1 MNINSNMPIAEELL
15 MPAYEEHQKCM
26 LGMRSM
32 FKKITTTQHPQLDKS
47 LVESMAMLNAMGY
60 LVMPDV
66 DCGFILGCG
75 GWFERYEDSNALSA
89 FAQELWQLVWING
102 LFESVAPHEL
112 GD

>member
-1 MNINSNMPIAEELL
+1 
-15 MPAYEEHQKCM
+15 
-26 LGMRSM
+26 
-32 FKKITTTQHPQLDKS
+32 
-47 LVESMAMLNAMGY
+47 MGY

-75 GWFERYEDSNALSA
+75 GWFEPYEDRKALSE
-89 FAQELWQLVWING
+89 FAQARWNHLWING